1 MKMKIGDRVFLTGGY
16 DTKPEW
22 LSGGTGYHGSIEK
35 FIPGQ
40 NDTLAAVVRFEQPVV
55 TSGLTAN
62 YAVLE
67 LRYEG
72 TTWISSRETV
82 HVELCDFVPDDIRWQ
97 DRQQGRWVESHA
109 TVLVTT

>member
-1 MKMKIGDRVFLTGGY
+1 MNIGDRVFLSEGHQIP
-16 DTKPEW
+16 PEW
-22 LSGGTGYHGSIEK
+22 LSGGDGYYGTIEK

-40 NDTLAAVVRFEQPVV
+40 NDTPAAVVRFEHSVV
-55 TSGLTAN
+55 TGGMAGD

-72 TTWISSRETV
+72 ATWSSRKRIV

-97 DRQQGRWVESHA
+97 DRRQGKRVESHA
-109 TVLVTT
+109 LVTLAS

>member
-1 MKMKIGDRVFLTGGY
+1 MKIGDRVFLTGGY

-72 TTWISSRETV
+72 NYLDQFTGDRSCGTV
-82 HVELCDFVPDDIRWQ
+82 RLRS
-97 DRQQGRWVESHA
+97 G
-109 TVLVTT
+109 